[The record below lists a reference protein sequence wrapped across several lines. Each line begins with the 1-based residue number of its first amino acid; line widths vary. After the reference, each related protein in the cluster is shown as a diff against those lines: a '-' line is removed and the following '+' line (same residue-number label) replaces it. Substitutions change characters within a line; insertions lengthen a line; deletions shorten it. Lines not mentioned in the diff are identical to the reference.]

1 MSNAPMKLA
10 LLLPN
15 QGVVFGATTA
25 RELIE
30 MAEVADASEVIDAVF
45 VGDNLL
51 AKPRLESI
59 TTLSALAVRT
69 RRLRLGVAC
78 LASFPLRNAIVL
90 AAQWGALDNLAD
102 GRTILVACI
111 GGGGAGGRSASGGQF
126 NSEYEAF
133 GIPTGERAARLEE
146 GIEVLRVLW
155 TQDPATFHGR
165 FYDFEGI
172 AVRPP
177 PVRKP
182 CPPIWIANNPH
193 VFGARPDVVRRTVE
207 RVGRLADG
215 WMTYKPTPQAFRE
228 SWAAIGDVAR
238 ARGRDPSAMESAL
251 YFNVHVGDDVEA
263 AFAETKR
270 FLDHYYGHDHS
281 REDIDKWSAY
291 GPPELCAARLHE
303 YAEAGVGLC
312 TIRLT
317 AFDQMAQTR
326 RFIEQVAPLL
336 R

>member
-1 MSNAPMKLA
+1 MTHPRMKLG

-15 QGVVFGATTA
+15 QGVVFGAATV
-25 RELIE
+25 RELIV
-30 MAEVADASEVIDAVF
+30 MAEVADASEVFDAVF

-69 RRLRLGVAC
+69 KRLRLGVAC

-102 GRTILVACI
+102 GRTLLIACM
-111 GGGGAGGRSASGGQF
+111 GGGGPGGRGATAGLF
-126 NSEYEAF
+126 NKEYEAF
-133 GIPTGERAARLEE
+133 GIKTGERAARMEE

-165 FYDFEGI
+165 FYHFDEI
-172 AVRPP
+172 SVRPP
-177 PVRKP
+177 PVQKP
-182 CPPIWIANNPH
+182 CPPIWIASNPQ
-193 VFGARPDVVRRTVE
+193 VFGARPEIVRRSVD

-215 WMTYKPTPQAFRE
+215 WMTFKPTPASFRE
-228 SWAAIGDVAR
+228 SWTAICDAAR
-238 ARGRDPSAMESAL
+238 AHGRDPSTLESAV
-251 YFNVHVGDDVEA
+251 YFNVHVSDDTEA

-270 FLDHYYGHDHS
+270 FLDHYYGQNHD
-281 REDIDKWSAY
+281 RKGIDLWTAY
-291 GPPELCAARLHE
+291 GPPEVCAARLQE
-303 YAEAGVGLC
+303 FAEAGASLC
-312 TIRLT
+312 NVRLT
-317 AFDQMAQTR
+317 GFDQLTQTR

-336 R
+336 G